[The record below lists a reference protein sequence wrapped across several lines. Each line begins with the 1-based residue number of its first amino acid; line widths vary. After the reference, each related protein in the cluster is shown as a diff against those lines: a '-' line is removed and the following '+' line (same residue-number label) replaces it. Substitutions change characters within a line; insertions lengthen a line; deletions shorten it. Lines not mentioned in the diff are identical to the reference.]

1 MTPAQRC
8 DEIIRMIDEVLDGAL
23 HAEHGLAPTP
33 PLLGPSIELPLTL
46 THHESWANLES
57 RA

>member
-23 HAEHGLAPTP
+23 HTEHAVIPAP
-33 PLLGPSIELPLTL
+33 PLAGPSIDLPL
-46 THHESWANLES
+46 NLIHLERFAWRES